1 MAVNKLVA
9 DVEQYLKWAGSG
21 GTTKQEY
28 QEFVRNIFNVVTNLV
43 SSAKMWQPQTEYS
56 TNTVIRA
63 PSMDPN
69 TVARVTKA
77 GTTATMEPS
86 WTGVGTTVN
95 DGTVTYV
102 IVPDTIDFATD
113 AETAAGTNANKIVS
127 PARLHKALT
136 DGLAPKMNSADITNT
151 FLWSLLHSKG
161 VNFVPSDVTNTGWN
175 KLGVFSSYYTKSVL
189 KNQPTQYGQLINI
202 PADKNSTESTQ
213 LWIAQYS
220 GKIYYRGGNGSV
232 AVNDTAFTTFPTTGD
247 LDSQVSTL
255 KGLISSA
262 AASGGVVAG
271 NVSNANAWWVKLGG
285 TIPLI
290 IQGGYNYHS
299 TTASEQFSGSLTFPV
314 AFSTILSIATSINET
329 PSYPIVGCGI
339 NSLSNKGFSFK
350 CWGVNDASRHGGFRY
365 IAIGR

>member
-290 IQGGYNYHS
+290 IQGGKSAN
-299 TTASEQFSGSLTFPV
+299 TVKNENITFP
-314 AFSTILSIATSINET
+314 I
-329 PSYPIVGCGI
+329 
-339 NSLSNKGFSFK
+339 GFSVLY
-350 CWGVNDASRHGGFRY
+350 GVIGQALTSFVLCGSQSNFGIKTDNLTTRGFTTSMY
-365 IAIGR
+365 DNGNYYAGFYWIAIGK

>member
-43 SSAKMWQPQTEYS
+43 SSTKMWQPQTEYS

-77 GTTATMEPS
+77 GITATMEPS

-113 AETAAGTNANKIVS
+113 AETAAGTNTNKIIS
-127 PARLHKALT
+127 PARLKKALT

-161 VNFVPSDVTNTGWN
+161 ENFVPSDVTNTGWN

-202 PADKNSTESTQ
+202 PAGKDSADSTQ
-213 LWIAQYS
+213 LWVSQPD
-220 GKIYYRGGNGSV
+220 GKIYYRGGNASN
-232 AVNDTAFTTFPTTGD
+232 AINDTAFTTFPTTGD

-255 KGLISSA
+255 KGLINNA

-290 IQGGYNYHS
+290 IQGGKSVN
-299 TTASEQFSGSLTFPV
+299 TVRNETIKFPI
-314 AFSTILSIATSINET
+314 AFSAL
-329 PSYPIVGCGI
+329 YGIVGQALTTFNLAGSQSNFGI
-339 NSLSNKGFSFK
+339 KTDLTNQQFTTSMYDNGNYYAGFY
-350 CWGVNDASRHGGFRY
+350 WL
-365 IAIGR
+365 AIGI